1 MLSFLPS
8 PIVGAITFLLF
19 CVNTVVWC
27 LVLLVFA
34 SMKVVIPFGKLRR
47 GLSWLLTAVAA
58 IWIEGNRFIMRL
70 TQKIHWDVEG
80 LDNLSTTASYLV
92 ISNHRSWTDI
102 PVLQL
107 CFNHRIPF
115 LKFFLKQEL
124 IWVPLLGLAWWALDF
139 PFLKR
144 YSRRFLEKHP
154 ELRGTDMETTRRKCA
169 KFRHTPVSVMN
180 FLEGTRFTRE
190 KHRKQQ
196 SSYAHL
202 LLPKAG
208 GVAMVLSNMGDYLSH
223 ILDVTIV
230 YPYNSR
236 SVRFWDL
243 LSGRISTI
251 VVKVRQLTV
260 PEGVAGRDY
269 ARDDAYRKMIQQWVN
284 RVWEDKDRQI
294 DALLAAH
301 AEPSANTTDPS
312 FPV

>member
-1 MLSFLPS
+1 
-8 PIVGAITFLLF
+8 
-19 CVNTVVWC
+19 
-27 LVLLVFA
+27 
-34 SMKVVIPFGKLRR
+34 
-47 GLSWLLTAVAA
+47 
-58 IWIEGNRFIMRL
+58 
-70 TQKIHWDVEG
+70 
-80 LDNLSTTASYLV
+80 
-92 ISNHRSWTDI
+92 
-102 PVLQL
+102 
-107 CFNHRIPF
+107 
-115 LKFFLKQEL
+115 
-124 IWVPLLGLAWWALDF
+124 LDF

-243 LSGRISTI
+243 LSGRISTV
-251 VVKVRQLTV
+251 VVKVRQLAV

-269 ARDDAYRKMIQQWVN
+269 AQDDAYRKMIQQWVN

-294 DALLAAH
+294 DALLAAPRRAVCKH
-301 AEPSANTTDPS
+301 DRSIVSSIAR
-312 FPV
+312 PVRLATKSRSTRCPAPHQCVRQRPRGTCWA